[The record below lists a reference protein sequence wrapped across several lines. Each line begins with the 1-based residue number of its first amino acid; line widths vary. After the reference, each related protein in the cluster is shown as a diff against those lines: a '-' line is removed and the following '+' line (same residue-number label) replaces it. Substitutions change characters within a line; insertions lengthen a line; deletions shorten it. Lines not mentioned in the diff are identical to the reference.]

1 MRSFR
6 DITEAKETAVFG
18 FGRFNPSTIGH
29 EAVIE
34 KIASVAKGNPFFIYP
49 SHTTGPKDPLKHS
62 LKIAW
67 MRKMFPKYKKNIIV
81 DNKAKTVIDIAEK
94 LYKDGYKNLILV
106 AGSDRVKEFDALLQ
120 RYNDAPDKKGNQLF
134 KFDSVKVVS
143 AGERDPDADGVAG
156 MSASKLR
163 KAASDGKF
171 DDFKKGIPNT
181 LNDADK
187 KKYYFDV
194 RKGMGIREDRE
205 MGDDYDSLRDA
216 YLTGKIWNVG
226 EVVEAN
232 GISGEVVRK
241 GTNYLSFVTEDGKVH
256 KAWLHEVKSPLQ
268 KLKDFDK
275 SRVAAGKPP
284 IFTDRKPP
292 KFIRMKKAG
301 MMTIMNVPT
310 DEIDKFEKKGYKII
324 EDLVGVNPMSG
335 PTGQIFALKSEEV
348 ELDERNYAKEYANY
362 GGRPEQIARRSSR
375 NKARRAMGDKVVKGM
390 DVGHADNNPM
400 NNDPKN
406 LRMEKPSDNRRE
418 PRLREKRD
426 AGYPDDSVKI
436 GKKHWII
443 YKDRRDWYGY
453 EVDKEGNQ
461 IGDVIFDPRKSDLK
475 TMLAKESLDEMAWYK
490 VALAKISQL
499 NHPKDYEKMV
509 KRYMSDMKNP
519 ELKNKTAS
527 YIAAKIANDY
537 KGQDGRKLVQY
548 INKLVDDGKL
558 PKELKAE
565 YQEEETMQTFSDLI
579 KQINEVKQDKD
590 VDDKDG
596 TQPAKYYAGDMAKS
610 TKSKRDAH
618 FKAKKS
624 GPAPGDAD
632 AKTKPST
639 HTKKF
644 KQMFGEVLPDN
655 ADQGDYIDD
664 FEKSDAPQFKGK
676 SKEKRKDMAIAAY
689 LSKNESFLDNVNR
702 MLSESG
708 HTDVASMK
716 NKIQI
721 AQKALMTMQGELT
734 KLGDEDDLPTWWTNK
749 VATAVSRLDDM
760 SDYIDTQVEDVQLDE
775 KIAGLVK
782 KADKSGMPYSVLK
795 KVYDRGMAAWKTG
808 HRPGTTP
815 QQWAFARVNSFTTKS
830 SGTWGKADK
839 DLAKQVE
846 QLEELE
852 EKGPG
857 LWANIH
863 KKRKEGRPMR
873 KKGEKGAPTPA
884 QLKRAKGEELEE
896 QDLNEWGEV
905 EEESEYQGRKVTLN
919 KPSAGDVKKSKVYV
933 KNEKGNVVKVNFG
946 DPNMTI
952 KKSNPARRKSF
963 RARHNCENPGPK
975 WMARYWSCKA
985 W

>member
-6 DITEAKETAVFG
+6 DLTEAKGLVVMA
-18 FGRFNPSTIGH
+18 FGRMNPPTIGH
-29 EAVIE
+29 LKLADKV
-34 KIASVAKGNPFFIYP
+34 KSVAKSNPYRIYL
-49 SHTTGPKDPLKHS
+49 SQTTGPKDPLP
-62 LKIAW
+62 
-67 MRKMFPKYKKNIIV
+67 FPKKVAYAKKSFGP
-81 DNKAKTVIDIAEK
+81 KHAKSIMADKSVKTFIQAATK
-94 LYKDGYKNLILV
+94 LNEEGYSQLIMV
-106 AGSDRVKEFDALLQ
+106 AGSDRIQEFQRLLDT
-120 RYNDAPDKKGNQLF
+120 YNGKPDKKGNVV
-134 KFDSVKVVS
+134 FDFPDGVKVVS
-143 AGERDPDADGVAG
+143 SGERDPDSADPTEAI
-156 MSASKLR
+156 SASVMR
-163 KAASDGKF
+163 KAAQDGDF
-171 DDFKKGIPNT
+171 DTFKKGSP
-181 LNDADK
+181 LKEPDAK
-187 KKYYFDV
+187 KMYLDV
-194 RKGMGIREDRE
+194 RKFMGVREERE

-226 EVVEAN
+226 ESIETEH
-232 GISGEVVRK
+232 GTGEVVRK
-241 GTNYLSFVTEDGKVH
+241 GTNYISYMIEDGKVY
-256 KAWLHEVKSPLQ
+256 KSWL
-268 KLKDFDK
+268 
-275 SRVAAGKPP
+275 
-284 IFTDRKPP
+284 TD
-292 KFIRMKKAG
+292 IA
-301 MMTIMNVPT
+301 
-310 DEIDKFEKKGYKII
+310 
-324 EDLVGVNPMSG
+324 
-335 PTGQIFALKSEEV
+335 
-348 ELDERNYAKEYANY
+348 ERNYKKEYANY
-362 GGRPEQIARRSSR
+362 QGTPEQIARRSSR
-375 NKARRAMGDKVVKGM
+375 NKARRAMGDKAVKGM
-390 DVGHADNNPM
+390 DVGHADNNPL

-418 PRLREKRD
+418 PRLREED
-426 AGYPDDSVKI
+426 
-436 GKKHWII
+436 
-443 YKDRRDWYGY
+443 
-453 EVDKEGNQ
+453 E
-461 IGDVIFDPRKSDLK
+461 
-475 TMLAKESLDEMAWYK
+475 LDEMSWYK
-490 VALAKISQL
+490 TALAKISQMS
-499 NHPKDYEKMV
+499 HPRDYEKMV
-509 KRYMSDMKNP
+509 KRYAADMKKP

-527 YIAAKIANDY
+527 YIAAVIAQDY
-537 KGQDGRKLVQY
+537 KNVDGRKLVQY

-565 YQEEETMQTFSDLI
+565 YQEEETMQTFSNFV

-590 VDDKDG
+590 VKDKEG

-610 TKSKRDAH
+610 TKDKRDAH
-618 FKAKKS
+618 FKAKKA
-624 GPAPGDAD
+624 GPAPGDDD

-644 KQMFGEVLPDN
+644 KQMFGEVLPDD
-655 ADQGDYIDD
+655 ADQSDYIKD

-689 LSKNESFLDNVNR
+689 LSKNESFLDNVNK

-760 SDYIDTQVEDVQLDE
+760 SDYIDTQVEEVQLDE
-775 KIAGLVK
+775 KITGLVN
-782 KADKSGMPYSVLK
+782 KAKKSGMPYSILK
-795 KVYDRGMAAWKTG
+795 KVYDRGLAAYKTG
-808 HRPGTTP
+808 HRPGTTAP
-815 QQWAFARVNSFTTKS
+815 QWAMARVNSFTTKS

-846 QLEELE
+846 QLEELD

-884 QLKRAKGEELEE
+884 QLKRAQGEETE
-896 QDLNEWGEV
+896 LNEWGEI

-919 KPSAGDVKKSKVYV
+919 KPMAGDVKKSKVYV
-933 KNEKGNVVKVNFG
+933 KNEKGTVVKVNFG

-963 RARHNCENPGPK
+963 RARHNCDNPGPK
-975 WMARYWSCKA
+975 WKARYWSCKA

>member
-499 NHPKDYEKMV
+499 NHPKDYEKMI
-509 KRYMSDMKNP
+509 KRYMSDMKKP

>member
-232 GISGEVVRK
+232 GVSGEVVRK

-499 NHPKDYEKMV
+499 NHPKDYEKML
-509 KRYMSDMKNP
+509 KRYMSDMKKP

-565 YQEEETMQTFSDLI
+565 YQQEETMQTFSDLV

-689 LSKNESFLDNVNR
+689 LSKNESLIDNVNK

-760 SDYIDTQVEDVQLDE
+760 SIISTLR
-775 KIAGLVK
+775 
-782 KADKSGMPYSVLK
+782 LK
-795 KVYDRGMAAWKTG
+795 MC
-808 HRPGTTP
+808 
-815 QQWAFARVNSFTTKS
+815 N
-830 SGTWGKADK
+830 
-839 DLAKQVE
+839 
-846 QLEELE
+846 
-852 EKGPG
+852 
-857 LWANIH
+857 
-863 KKRKEGRPMR
+863 
-873 KKGEKGAPTPA
+873 
-884 QLKRAKGEELEE
+884 
-896 QDLNEWGEV
+896 
-905 EEESEYQGRKVTLN
+905 
-919 KPSAGDVKKSKVYV
+919 
-933 KNEKGNVVKVNFG
+933 
-946 DPNMTI
+946 
-952 KKSNPARRKSF
+952 
-963 RARHNCENPGPK
+963 
-975 WMARYWSCKA
+975 
-985 W
+985 

>member
-1 MRSFR
+1 MMRSFR
-6 DITEAKETAVFG
+6 ELTEAKETVVFG
-18 FGRFNPSTIGH
+18 FGRFNPPTTGH
-29 EAVIE
+29 EKLIE
-34 KIASVAKGNPFFIYP
+34 KVASVSGSNPFFIYP
-49 SHTTGPKDPLKHS
+49 SHTTGPKDPLPHAK
-62 LKIAW
+62 KVAW
-67 MRKMFPKYKKNIIV
+67 MRKMFPKYKKNIIA
-81 DNKAKTVIDIAEK
+81 DRNAKTAIQIAEK
-94 LYKDGYKNLILV
+94 LYKDGYKNLIMV
-106 AGSDRVKEFDALLQ
+106 AGSDRLKEFETLLN

-143 AGERDPDADGVAG
+143 AGERDPDAEGVEG
-156 MSASKLR
+156 MSASKMR
-163 KAASDGKF
+163 AAAEKGDF
-171 DDFKKGIPNT
+171 DSFKTGIPAT
-181 LNDADK
+181 LGDADK
-187 KKYYFDV
+187 KKLYFEV
-194 RKGMGIREDRE
+194 RKNMGIREERE

-226 EVVEAN
+226 ESVEAN

-284 IFTDRKPP
+284 IFTDKKPP
-292 KFIRMKKAG
+292 KFIRMKKSG
-301 MMTIMNVPT
+301 QMTIMNVPT
-310 DEIDKFEKKGYKII
+310 DEIDKFEKKGYEII

-348 ELDERNYAKEYANY
+348 DLDERNYAKEYANY
-362 GGRPEQIARRSSR
+362 QGTPEQIARRSSR
-375 NKARRAMGDKVVKGM
+375 NKARRAMGDKAVKGM
-390 DVGHADNNPM
+390 DVGHKD
-400 NNDPKN
+400 NDPLNNSPDN
-406 LRMEKPSDNRRE
+406 LHNENPSDNRRE
-418 PRLREKRD
+418 PRLREEE
-426 AGYPDDSVKI
+426 SVDEKV
-436 GKKHWII
+436 GWHNDVLQKFS
-443 YKDRRDWYGY
+443 
-453 EVDKEGNQ
+453 Q
-461 IGDVIFDPRKSDLK
+461 I
-475 TMLAKESLDEMAWYK
+475 T
-490 VALAKISQL
+490 
-499 NHPKDYEKMV
+499 HPKGWGGAV
-509 KRYMSDMKNP
+509 KYFADLLRKGD
-519 ELKNKTAS
+519 NKYDAE
-527 YIAAKIANDY
+527 YYRKHPNIAATEIDGITGGKIKARQFI
-537 KGQDGRKLVQY
+537 KY

-565 YQEEETMQTFSDLI
+565 YQEEETMQTFSDLV

-590 VDDKDG
+590 VDDKKG
-596 TQPAKYYAGDMAKS
+596 TQPAKYYDGDMAKS

-618 FKAKKS
+618 FKSKKS

-644 KQMFGEVLPDN
+644 KQMFGEVLPDD

-664 FEKSDAPQFKGK
+664 FQKSDAPQFKGK
-676 SKEKRKDMAIAAY
+676 SKEKRKEMAIAAY
-689 LSKNESFLDNVNR
+689 LSKNESALDEILET
-702 MLSESG
+702 LSEDG

-716 NKIQI
+716 NKVQI
-721 AQKALMTMQGELT
+721 AMSALEKMQGELN
-734 KLGDEDDLPTWWTNK
+734 KLGDEDGLPTWWTNK

-760 SDYIDTQVEDVQLDE
+760 SDYLDTQVESVELDE
-775 KIAGLVK
+775 KIEGLVN
-782 KADKSGMPYSVLK
+782 KAEKSGMSYSILK

-830 SGTWGKADK
+830 AGTWGKADK

-846 QLEELE
+846 QIEEACWDGYKQVGMKNKGNKEVPNCVPE
-852 EKGPG
+852 EK
-857 LWANIH
+857 
-863 KKRKEGRPMR
+863 E
-873 KKGEKGAPTPA
+873 
-884 QLKRAKGEELEE
+884 
-896 QDLNEWGEV
+896 LNEWGEI

-963 RARHNCENPGPK
+963 RARHNCDNPGPK

>member
-1 MRSFR
+1 MLRFKEL
-6 DITEAKETAVFG
+6 TESRGMVVMA
-18 FGRFNPSTIGH
+18 FGRMNPPTIGH
-29 EAVIE
+29 LKLADKV
-34 KIASVAKGNPFFIYP
+34 KSVAGSNPYRIYL
-49 SHTTGPKDPLKHS
+49 SQTTGPKDPLP
-62 LKIAW
+62 
-67 MRKMFPKYKKNIIV
+67 FPKKVAYAKKSFGS
-81 DNKAKTVIDIAEK
+81 KHAKSIMADKSVKTFIQAATKLNEEGYTQLIMVAVIDRIQ
-94 LYKDGYKNLILV
+94 
-106 AGSDRVKEFDALLQ
+106 EFQRLLDT
-120 RYNDAPDKKGNQLF
+120 YNGKPDKQGKVVCDFPDG
-134 KFDSVKVVS
+134 VKVVS
-143 AGERDPDADGVAG
+143 SGERDPDSADPTEAI
-156 MSASKLR
+156 SASVMR
-163 KAASDGKF
+163 KAAQDGDF
-171 DDFKKGIPNT
+171 DTFKKGSP
-181 LNDADK
+181 LKEPDAK
-187 KKYYFDV
+187 KMYLDV
-194 RKGMGIREDRE
+194 RKFMGVREERE

-226 EVVEAN
+226 ESVETEH
-232 GISGEVVRK
+232 GTGEVVRK
-241 GTNYLSFVTEDGKVH
+241 GTNYISYMVEGGKVY
-256 KAWLHEVKSPLQ
+256 KSWL
-268 KLKDFDK
+268 
-275 SRVAAGKPP
+275 
-284 IFTDRKPP
+284 TD
-292 KFIRMKKAG
+292 IA
-301 MMTIMNVPT
+301 
-310 DEIDKFEKKGYKII
+310 
-324 EDLVGVNPMSG
+324 
-335 PTGQIFALKSEEV
+335 
-348 ELDERNYAKEYANY
+348 ERNYKKEYANY
-362 GGRPEQIARRSSR
+362 QGTPEQIARRSSR

-390 DVGHADNNPM
+390 DVGHKDNNPL

-418 PRLREKRD
+418 PRLREED
-426 AGYPDDSVKI
+426 
-436 GKKHWII
+436 
-443 YKDRRDWYGY
+443 
-453 EVDKEGNQ
+453 E
-461 IGDVIFDPRKSDLK
+461 
-475 TMLAKESLDEMAWYK
+475 LDEMSWYK

-509 KRYMSDMKNP
+509 KRYAADIKKP
-519 ELKNKTAS
+519 ELKNKTPS
-527 YIAAKIANDY
+527 YIAAKIANEY
-537 KGQDGRKLVQY
+537 KGADGRKLVQY

-565 YQEEETMQTFSDLI
+565 YQEEETMQTFSDLV
-579 KQINEVKQDKD
+579 KQINEVKQDKSI
-590 VDDKDG
+590 KGRDG
-596 TQPAKYYAGDMAKS
+596 TQPAKYHKGLSKS
-610 TKSKRDAH
+610 TKQKRDAH
-618 FKAKKS
+618 FKAKKA

-644 KQMFGEVLPDN
+644 KQMYGEALPKD

-664 FEKSDAPQFKGK
+664 FAKSDAPQFKGK

-702 MLSESG
+702 MLSEDG

-716 NKIQI
+716 NKVQI

-775 KIAGLVK
+775 KITGLVN
-782 KADKSGMPYSVLK
+782 KAKKSGMPYSILK
-795 KVYDRGMAAWKTG
+795 KVYDRGLAAYKTG
-808 HRPGTTP
+808 HRPGTTAP
-815 QQWAFARVNSFTTKS
+815 QWAMARVNSFTTKS

-846 QLEELE
+846 QLEELD

-896 QDLNEWGEV
+896 AELNEWGEI

-919 KPSAGDVKKSKVYV
+919 KPMAGDVKKSKVYV
-933 KNEKGNVVKVNFG
+933 KNEKGTVVKVNFG

-963 RARHNCENPGPK
+963 RARHNCDNPGPK
-975 WMARYWSCKA
+975 WKARYWSCKA

>member
-6 DITEAKETAVFG
+6 DITEAKETVVFG

-81 DNKAKTVIDIAEK
+81 DNTAKTVINIAEK

-143 AGERDPDADGVAG
+143 AGERDPDAEGVAG

-163 KAASDGKF
+163 AAASNGKF
-171 DDFKKGIPNT
+171 DEFKKGIPDT
-181 LNDADK
+181 LNDVEK
-187 KKYYFDV
+187 KKYYLAV

-226 EVVEAN
+226 ESIETEH
-232 GISGEVVRK
+232 GTGEVVRK
-241 GTNYLSFVTEDGKVH
+241 GTNYLSYMVEDGKVH
-256 KAWLHEVKSPLQ
+256 KAWLH
-268 KLKDFDK
+268 DI
-275 SRVAAGKPP
+275 A
-284 IFTDRKPP
+284 
-292 KFIRMKKAG
+292 
-301 MMTIMNVPT
+301 
-310 DEIDKFEKKGYKII
+310 
-324 EDLVGVNPMSG
+324 
-335 PTGQIFALKSEEV
+335 
-348 ELDERNYAKEYANY
+348 ERNYKKEYANY
-362 GGRPEQIARRSSR
+362 QGTPEQIARRSSR
-375 NKARRAMGDKVVKGM
+375 NKARRAMGDKAVKGM
-390 DVGHADNNPM
+390 DVGHRDNNPL
-400 NNDPKN
+400 NNEPKN

-426 AGYPDDSVKI
+426 AGYPDDSEKI
-436 GKKHWII
+436 GKKHYII
-443 YKDRRDWYGY
+443 YKDRRDWYGF
-453 EVDKEGNQ
+453 EVDKDGNQ
-461 IGDVIFDPRKSDLK
+461 IGDAIFDPRKG
-475 TMLAKESLDEMAWYK
+475 
-490 VALAKISQL
+490 
-499 NHPKDYEKMV
+499 
-509 KRYMSDMKNP
+509 
-519 ELKNKTAS
+519 ELKKMILRFQEEVELTDDLSSFFPHGSAV
-527 YIAAKIANDY
+527 
-537 KGQDGRKLVQY
+537 G
-548 INKLVDDGKL
+548 KLVDKIDSLVHPKRYKAAMKRYASLMSKDRGRRMTPGALAMQAALEMNVEPKSLTKYINTLVSQGKL
-558 PKELKAE
+558 PKALKAE
-565 YQEEETMQTFSDLI
+565 YQEEETMQTFSDLV

-590 VDDKDG
+590 VKDKEG

-610 TKSKRDAH
+610 TKDKRDAH

-644 KQMFGEVLPDN
+644 KQMFGEVLPDD
-655 ADQGDYIDD
+655 ADQSDYIKD

-689 LSKNESFLDNVNR
+689 LSKNESFLDNVNK

-775 KIAGLVK
+775 KIAGLVN
-782 KADKSGMPYSVLK
+782 KAKKSGMPYSILK
-795 KVYDRGMAAWKTG
+795 KVYDRGLAAYKTG
-808 HRPGTTP
+808 HRPGTTAP
-815 QQWAFARVNSFTTKS
+815 QWAMARVNSFVTKS

-846 QLEELE
+846 QLEELD

-896 QDLNEWGEV
+896 TELNEWGEI

-919 KPSAGDVKKSKVYV
+919 KPMAGDVKKSKVYV
-933 KNEKGNVVKVNFG
+933 KNEKGTVVKVNFG

-963 RARHNCENPGPK
+963 RARHNCDDPGPK
-975 WMARYWSCKA
+975 WKARYWSCKA

>member
-232 GISGEVVRK
+232 GVSGEVVRK

-475 TMLAKESLDEMAWYK
+475 TMLTKESLDEMAWYK

-499 NHPKDYEKMV
+499 NHPKDYEKML
-509 KRYMSDMKNP
+509 KRYMSDMKKP

-565 YQEEETMQTFSDLI
+565 YQEEETMQTFSDLV

-618 FKAKKS
+618 FKAKKA

-846 QLEELE
+846 QIEELE